1 MSHEL
6 PIDIGACDV
15 NMVNPILFFHEMKIF
30 VSHELPIDFAARDV
44 SMSTPIFFT

>member
-30 VSHELPIDFAARDV
+30 VSHELPIDVDACD
-44 SMSTPIFFT
+44 MEM